1 MPMQSTLKR
10 IEKTIIVALTG
21 MMALILL
28 LATVDLARL
37 IVVQLTSQPMF
48 LVDVEGLLSLFGSFL
63 VVLIGIELLETIKTY
78 FREDVVHVEIVLLV
92 AIIAIAR
99 KVIILE
105 YDDYE
110 PMTIMAIG
118 VLIAALCVGYYLLK
132 LGGIDRLDG
141 ADRLNPD

>member
-37 IVVQLTSQPMF
+37 IIVQLTSQPVF
-48 LVDVEGLLSLFGSFL
+48 LVDVDGLLSLFGSFL

-78 FREDVVHVEIVLLV
+78 FRDDVVHVEIVVLV

-118 VLIAALCVGYYLLK
+118 LLIAALCAGYYLLK
-132 LGGIDRLDG
+132 LGGVDRPNSD
-141 ADRLNPD
+141 